1 VVGVSTV
8 IELLAEAHTVGLALS
23 REPDDTLRIRGPRA
37 AGPIARQLLARKND
51 VLTTVSVYNGQ
62 VAWLDWRKGTILE
75 QPQPCVLCGRQT
87 LLIEPYDGRPCHKT
101 CAEDAIGQRAA
112 IAPGNSQTS

>member
-1 VVGVSTV
+1 MSTI
-8 IELLAEAHTVGLALS
+8 IELLAEAHRVGLALS

-51 VLTTVSVYNGQ
+51 VLATVSIYNGQ
-62 VAWLDWRKGTILE
+62 VARLDWRKGTILE

-87 LLIEPYDGRPCHKT
+87 LLIEPYDGQPCHKT

-112 IAPGNSQTS
+112 MAPGNSRTS